1 MPRKNTK
8 EFPDNGLTPAQKN
21 QLFLEHERLVWHI
34 IKTNGFHSDY
44 CEPVD
49 LYQQGCE
56 GLWIAIDRWQPDSG
70 TPLSTYGG
78 TYIKGYIQRYIREKA
93 PVLKLSRSDLDNKA
107 AIYKLSNSEGITIQD
122 AAKALGI
129 KLDAP
134 AIYEPVSTE
143 WEIQDVK
150 DDGITLGDTL
160 GTWDT
165 YFDVEDWDVIQT
177 ALDNIRFNSDR
188 DRQMFTEWI
197 YSRYMAHYLGE
208 SYPSIDSFSVKY
220 GWSKCY
226 GCRVVAKYKD
236 VFQQNIR
243 NCFFQ

>member
-1 MPRKNTK
+1 MPRWQKK

-44 CEPVD
+44 CDQMD

-56 GLWIAIDRWQPDSG
+56 GLWVAIDRWQPNSG

-93 PVLKLSRSDLDNKA
+93 PLLKLSRTDQDKKV
-107 AIYKLSNSEGITIQD
+107 AIYKLSQSEGISAQD
-122 AAKALGI
+122 AAKVLGI
-129 KLDAP
+129 ELDRGVYA
-134 AIYEPVSTE
+134 EPLSME
-143 WEIQDVK
+143 YEIQDVK
-150 DDGITLGDTL
+150 DEGITLSDVI
-160 GTWDT
+160 GTWDE

-177 ALDNIRFNSDR
+177 ALDNIKFNNDR
-188 DRQMFTEWI
+188 DRQIFTEWI
-197 YSRYMAHYLGE
+197 YSRYIAHHLGE

-220 GWSKCY
+220 GWSRCY
-226 GCRVVAKYKD
+226 GSRVMAKYRD
-236 VFQQNIR
+236 IFQQNVR